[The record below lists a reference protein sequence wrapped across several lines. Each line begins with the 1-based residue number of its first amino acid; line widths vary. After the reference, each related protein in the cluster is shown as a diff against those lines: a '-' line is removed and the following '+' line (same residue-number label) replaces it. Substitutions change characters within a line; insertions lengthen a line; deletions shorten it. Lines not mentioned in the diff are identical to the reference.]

1 MIADESFGFTG
12 DSLEMQC
19 PPSIFAPEAEASVKS
34 RKVDIEINREV
45 EEITK
50 GISLTAVT
58 DAEETARFIQEKVE
72 LEDQITRLSRQ
83 RDEALC
89 SQERVKMEDKERRL
103 GEVKRGIQ
111 DELER
116 SEEYRGWLV
125 GLRELISLQRG
136 SSGLQSRV

>member
-34 RKVDIEINREV
+34 REVVDEITREV

-50 GISLTAVT
+50 GISVTAIT
-58 DAEETARFIQEKVE
+58 DKEEKVGNARLIQEKVE
-72 LEDQITRLSRQ
+72 LENQIARVSRQ
-83 RDEALC
+83 RDEAL
-89 SQERVKMEDKERRL
+89 SAEERVRMEDKERKL
-103 GEVKRGIQ
+103 GEVKRGIK

-125 GLRELISLQRG
+125 SLKELISSQRG
-136 SSGLQSRV
+136 SK